1 MKKVFLTV
9 ACALTVS
16 AAQADTIRVERAQA
30 TPPMTVRMPYMTDS
44 TAMDGSVFDINKVL
58 DSNTPV
64 VLNKA
69 AYGADVRHGDALF
82 PADGAAHALV
92 AVRFHVD
99 ADRFTKAAIEVK
111 KLRHYKTY
119 LNGAVHSGNELQ
131 LMPGRTDIA
140 LLALVD
146 STKAD
151 SFLVSLT
158 GQSLAGLEV
167 NSAAKRVYSMDD
179 MRLGDHC
186 RSVSVSP
193 SGTYLVAVYYDMKA
207 GGSAV
212 YRTVVSD
219 LTKGKDIMR
228 LNNYA
233 DLRWLPAR
241 DVLYFTRQGNKGR
254 ELVLFDP
261 RDGHET
267 LLTDNLPEG
276 GFTLSP
282 SEDYAIMQS
291 TLPSKT
297 EFSNGLKRLEA
308 PDDRMPGWRHRTA
321 LSRYDFKTG
330 LLVPLTY
337 GSSSVWVNDISAD
350 GRRLLLSYSR
360 QNPSKAPFD
369 RTTLVEMDAYSGRVD
384 TLLADTTFLASAC
397 YSPEADKVLI
407 KASPAS
413 FGGLGSEVK
422 AGQIPNAF
430 DYRLYLY
437 DKKSGTTTPLLRNF
451 KPSVGD
457 FFWSKGDGNIYF
469 RASDG
474 SDESL
479 FRLVPSTG
487 RTLRYALPVT
497 YVQGFSIAKGM
508 KQPRAV
514 FFGQTGVRAREMF
527 TCRLGNEAAPKTGR
541 IGEIDFDRA
550 MDGVRIGDCRDWR
563 FRSSRGDTI
572 SGFYFLP
579 PDFDASKKYPVI
591 VYYYGGCTPT
601 PKMLEFSY
609 AHQVLAG
616 QGYVVYVVQPSGAIG
631 FGQEFAA
638 RHVGTWGQES
648 ADDIIEGTRAFL
660 AAHPW
665 ADAARVGCIG
675 ASYGGFMT
683 EYLQTR
689 TDIFAAAISHAGI
702 SNIASYWGGGYWG
715 YTYGEAAQYGSY
727 PWNNP
732 DMYVKQS
739 PLFNADKIHTPLLLL
754 HGTVDTNVPT
764 TESQQLF
771 TALRI
776 LGRPVS
782 YVQVDNEN
790 HVISD
795 YKKREAWQNVIFAW
809 FAKWLKDEPLWWKT
823 LYPDDKFGLQ

>member
-1 MKKVFLTV
+1 MFGLG
-9 ACALTVS
+9 S
-16 AAQADTIRVERAQA
+16 QADTISVESALA
-30 TPPMTVRMPYMTDS
+30 TPPVMVRMPYMTDS
-44 TAMDGSVFDINKVL
+44 TAMDGSKFDIVKLL
-58 DSNTPV
+58 DSNASLA
-64 VLNKA
+64 LNKA
-69 AYGADVRHGDALF
+69 AYTAGIRRGEAVA
-82 PADGAAHALV
+82 PAAGAAHSLMAM
-92 AVRFHVD
+92 RFHVD
-99 ADRFTKAAIEVK
+99 ADRFVKANLSVK
-111 KLRHYKTY
+111 HLRNYKTY
-119 LNGAVHSGNELQ
+119 LNGVLHNGAELQ
-131 LMPGRTDIA
+131 LMPGRTDIT
-140 LLALVD
+140 LLAL
-146 STKAD
+146 AD
-151 SFLVSLT
+151 SARKDTFEVALT
-158 GQSLAGLEV
+158 GSSLAGLTV
-167 NSAAKRVYSMDD
+167 NAAGKRPYSMDD

-186 RSVSVSP
+186 RSVAVSP
-193 SGTYLVAVYYDMKA
+193 SGTFLVTVYYNTKA
-207 GGSAV
+207 GGETV
-212 YRTVVSD
+212 YRTVVSN
-219 LTKGKDIMR
+219 LTTGKDVLR
-228 LNNYA
+228 LSNYA
-233 DLRWLPAR
+233 DLKWLPTR
-241 DVLYFTRQGNKGR
+241 DLLYFTRKGVAGR
-254 ELVLFDP
+254 ELVLLDP
-261 RDGHET
+261 RDGRET

-282 SEDYAIMQS
+282 TEDYAIVYKN
-291 TLPSKT
+291 LPARQ
-297 EFSNGLKRLEA
+297 EFTNGLKRLEN
-308 PDDRMPGWRHRTA
+308 PDDRMPGWRIRSSI
-321 LSRYDFKTG
+321 SRFDFNTG

-350 GRRLLLSYSR
+350 GRRLLLAYSR
-360 QNPSKAPFD
+360 QDPGKAPFS
-369 RTTLVEMDAYSGRVD
+369 RTTLVEMDAFSGRVD
-384 TLLADTTFLASAC
+384 TLLADTTFVASAR
-397 YSPEADKVLI
+397 YNPEADKILI

-413 FGGLGSEVK
+413 FGGLGSEVRE
-422 AGQIPNAF
+422 GQIPNAF

-437 DKKSGTTTPLLRNF
+437 DKATATTTPLLRNF

-457 FFWSKGDGNIYF
+457 FLWSKGDGNIYF
-469 RASDG
+469 RAADG
-474 SDESL
+474 CDESL
-479 FRLVPSTG
+479 FRLSPSTG
-487 RTLRYALPVT
+487 KTLRYALPVS
-497 YVQGFSIAKGM
+497 YVQGFSIAGRM
-508 KQPRAV
+508 RQPRAV
-514 FFGQTGVRAREMF
+514 VYGQTGVRAREIF
-527 TCRLGNEAAPKTGR
+527 TCRLANDEAPKAVR

-550 MDGVRIGDCRDWR
+550 MADVKIGDCRDWS
-563 FRSSRGDTI
+563 FKASRGDTI
-572 SGFYFLP
+572 SGFYYLP
-579 PDFDASKKYPVI
+579 PDFDATKKYPVI

-601 PKMLEFSY
+601 NKLLEFSY

-638 RHVGTWGQES
+638 RHVGTWGKES

-665 ADAARVGCIG
+665 ADAAHVGCIG

-732 DMYVKQS
+732 EMYVKQS

-782 YVQVDNEN
+782 YVQIDNEN

-795 YKKREAWQNVIFAW
+795 YWKREVWQNVIFAW
-809 FAKWLKDEPLWWKT
+809 FAKWLKDEPLWWST